1 MSMSNAVLRTPP
13 ERAHVVVVGP
23 VRNCGRTIVA
33 EIGRLREVFA
43 SVFASVSFLLVE
55 SDSTDDSLDKLRQ
68 LELQIPGFAFLS
80 MGTLRERYPI
90 RCDRIAAC
98 RNLYIE
104 RIANDPRYAH
114 IDYVLGADLD
124 GVNEKLDADAIR
136 SCWRT
141 DVDWSVM
148 TANQRL
154 GYYDI
159 WALRHPA
166 WSPVDCW
173 QAYQRIVDV
182 TGPNQALEMCVTS
195 KQVRIPPDAPPI
207 EVESAFAG
215 FAVYRR
221 DAFVLGRYVG
231 VDEHGKEVNEHIAFY
246 AALRQHG
253 HRVYINPAMINAD
266 YTEHTYY
273 KTRVGHLR
281 KRLMLTLRETA
292 DRLRCRDKL
301 EGAVDALK
309 RLGSWT
315 LQHADLD
322 KPR

>member
-1 MSMSNAVLRTPP
+1 MTVSAAMLRTPP

-23 VRNCGRTIVA
+23 VRNCARTIVG
-33 EIGRLREVFA
+33 EVTRLRQVFA

-55 SDSTDDSLDKLRQ
+55 SDSDDDSLDKLRQ
-68 LELQIPGFAFLS
+68 LEREVPDFAFLS
-80 MGTLRERYPI
+80 MGSLKERYPV
-90 RCDRIAAC
+90 RCDRIAQC

-104 RIANDPRYAH
+104 RIATDPRYRH

-124 GVNEKLDADAIR
+124 GINDKLDAEAIL

-173 QAYQRIVDV
+173 EAYRKVLDV
-182 TGPNQALEMCVTS
+182 AGPRQALDMCVAS

-215 FAVYRR
+215 FAIYRR
-221 DAFVLGRYVG
+221 DAFVLGRYIG
-231 VDEHGKEVNEHIAFY
+231 LDENGKEVNEHIGFY
-246 AALRQHG
+246 AALRRHG

-266 YTEHTYY
+266 YTEHTYH
-273 KTRVGHLR
+273 KTRLGHLR
-281 KRLMLTLRETA
+281 KHLMWTLREAA
-292 DRLRCRDKL
+292 DSLQCRDKL
-301 EGAVDALK
+301 EALVDALK
-309 RLGSWT
+309 RVGSWT
-315 LQHADLD
+315 VQHVDLD